1 MALKIS
7 GWTVGPF
14 QTNCYLAYDEDS
26 LEGILFDAGM
36 EPDVLIAGIRESG
49 AKLTKIVNTHG
60 HIDHVAG
67 NKALKQ
73 AFDVPIVIHRAD
85 EPMLQGVAMQ
95 GRMFGVEAENSP
107 PPDGYLDEG
116 DIVHLGPWKFHALFT
131 PGHSPG
137 SLSFYQ
143 PEHKLCIV
151 GDTLFQGSI
160 GRTDLPGGSFDQLA
174 TAIRAKLYT
183 LPDDT
188 TILPGHMGLSTI
200 GDEKRSN
207 PFVRPLP

>member
-1 MALKIS
+1 MALKIN

-14 QTNCYLAYDEDS
+14 QTNCFLVYDEDTR
-26 LEGILFDAGM
+26 EAILFDAGM
-36 EPDVLIAGIRESG
+36 EPEVLVAGIRE
-49 AKLTKIVNTHG
+49 ANVELIKLVNTHG

-67 NKALKQ
+67 NKVIKET
-73 AFDVPIVIHRAD
+73 FNVPIYIHKAD
-85 EPMLQGVAMQ
+85 EPMLKGVAMQ
-95 GRMFGVEAENSP
+95 ARMFGVEAENSP

-116 DIVHLGPWKFHALFT
+116 DELTLANWKFAIRFV

-137 SLSFYQ
+137 SLVFYQ
-143 PEHKLCIV
+143 ADHQFCIV

-160 GRTDLPGGSFDQLA
+160 GRTDLPGGNFDQLA
-174 TAIRAKLYT
+174 TAIRSKLYT

-200 GDEKRSN
+200 GEEKSSN
-207 PFVRPLP
+207 PFVRPL